1 MHRPDL
7 RNDHDSHRR
16 MEQGAALRASVN
28 RGIVMSETVIT
39 MFLTGGEVAG
49 DIFLFIGSLAV
60 AFLTVFRL
68 FDR

>member
-1 MHRPDL
+1 
-7 RNDHDSHRR
+7 
-16 MEQGAALRASVN
+16 
-28 RGIVMSETVIT
+28 MSETVIA

-60 AFLTVFRL
+60 AVLTVFRM

>member
-1 MHRPDL
+1 
-7 RNDHDSHRR
+7 
-16 MEQGAALRASVN
+16 MEQGAAQRASVK
-28 RGIVMSETVIT
+28 RGRVMSETIIA

-60 AFLTVFRL
+60 AILTVYRL

>member
-1 MHRPDL
+1 
-7 RNDHDSHRR
+7 